1 MNLLKDY
8 KILYNL
14 TIIIIGFIRFWAS
27 IFSILYFKL
36 CCSKRKRIVIIGPVH
51 SQHIQNFLLK
61 IGEVTNKKKINILLI
76 NSDPNSFTRSNQ
88 IASIIIDT
96 SIYKLLGNSV
106 SKEVWIQ
113 RIFLNAENSFNR
125 LSIFFIKKIVFWFK
139 PDHFWIHDLQT
150 GGYLALSLF
159 EVLKSLKVKTYAA
172 VWGNDLFYF
181 VDSQNHK
188 RKLEVLLPKIDLL
201 HIESARD
208 IVIANNLGFK
218 GEYLPISNIT
228 LTDLDKFDKY
238 KSTSV
243 SITKDI
249 YILLKG
255 SYYLRSN
262 MFPLLYDLGKNHR
275 FWKNKKILIVGPSI
289 EDTFH
294 FDKVKNQFG
303 LQIQFLSNVPNH
315 EYMNILK
322 RSKYH
327 LSMNLSD
334 GIPNSALEAVY
345 SDSIPVMSKFTGLY
359 TSLSEGLK
367 KVIFYDP
374 SMECDFQILFE
385 HLDKM
390 EINQRHILLHE
401 LQGLFENVLYN
412 DQIQESIALKLL
424 N

>member
-1 MNLLKDY
+1 MKVIKNNRK
-8 KILYNL
+8 LYNS
-14 TIIIIGFIRFWAS
+14 TILIIGFFRFWAS
-27 IFSILYFKL
+27 IFSIIYFNFF
-36 CCSKRKRIVIIGPVH
+36 CSKRKRIVLIGPVH

-96 SIYKLLGNSV
+96 SIFKLLGNSV

-125 LSIFFIKKIVFWFK
+125 LSIFYIKKIVFWFK

-159 EVLKSLKVKTYAA
+159 EVLKSSKVKTYAA

-181 VDSQNHK
+181 SDLQNHK
-188 RKLEVLLPKIDLL
+188 RRLEDLLPKIDLL
-201 HIESARD
+201 HIESSRD
-208 IVIANNLGFK
+208 IVIATNLGFK
-218 GEYLPISNIT
+218 GEFLPISSFT
-228 LTDLDKFDKY
+228 LTDLDKFDNS
-238 KSTSV
+238 KSASV

-255 SYYLRSN
+255 SYFLRSN
-262 MFPLLYDLGKNHR
+262 MFPLLYDFGKNHR
-275 FWKNKKILIVGPSI
+275 FWKNKKILVVGPTI

-294 FDKVKNQFG
+294 FEKVKNQYG
-303 LQIQFLSNVPNH
+303 LQIHFENNVSNH
-315 EYMNILK
+315 EYINLLK

-327 LSMNLSD
+327 LNLNLSD

-345 SDSIPVMSKFTGLY
+345 SDSIPIMSKFTGLY
-359 TSLSEGLK
+359 TSLSEELN
-367 KVIFYDP
+367 KVICFDF
-374 SMECDFQILFE
+374 SRECNFQIIFE
-385 HLDKM
+385 NLDKM
-390 EINQRHILLHE
+390 EINERQDLLHE
-401 LQGLFENVLYN
+401 LQELFENVLYN
-412 DQIQESIALKLL
+412 NQIQESIALKLL